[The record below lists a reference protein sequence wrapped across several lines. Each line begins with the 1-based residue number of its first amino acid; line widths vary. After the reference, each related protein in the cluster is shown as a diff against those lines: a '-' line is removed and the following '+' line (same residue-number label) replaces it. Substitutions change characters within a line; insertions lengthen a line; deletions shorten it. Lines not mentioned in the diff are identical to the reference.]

1 MGKHDKHIEASSE
14 EFLRNENTVLR
25 KKLAEKDAEIAFA
38 NETIKKLQ
46 EQCSRMSKW
55 ASEIEANAQ
64 EAVAKKDAEI
74 KVLQTAVVD
83 LMTKKMV
90 MKDV

>member
-1 MGKHDKHIEASSE
+1 MGKHDIRTATSSE
-14 EFLRNENTVLR
+14 EHLMNRIKELE
-25 KKLAEKDAEIAFA
+25 KKLIFA

-64 EAVAKKDAEI
+64 DVVSKKDAEI
-74 KVLQTAVVD
+74 AILKEKILQLVNDYVV
-83 LMTKKMV
+83 
-90 MKDV
+90 

>member
-1 MGKHDKHIEASSE
+1 MGKHDIRTATSSE
-14 EFLRNENTVLR
+14 EHLMNRIRELE
-25 KKLAEKDAEIAFA
+25 KKLVFA

-64 EAVAKKDAEI
+64 DAVAQKDKEI
-74 KVLQTAVVD
+74 RILKDKILQLVNDYVQ
-83 LMTKKMV
+83 V
-90 MKDV
+90 S

>member
-14 EFLRNENTVLR
+14 EFLRNKIALLEKENKELKR
-25 KKLAEKDAEIAFA
+25 KLVFA
-38 NETIKKLQ
+38 QDTIKKLQ

-64 EAVAKKDAEI
+64 DKLTELKAEVE
-74 KVLQTAVVD
+74 KWKRKALSLVD
-83 LMTKKMV
+83 DYV
-90 MKDV
+90 QVS

>member
-1 MGKHDKHIEASSE
+1 MGKHDKHDAVIAKSSE
-14 EFLRNENTVLR
+14 EFTNNRIKDL
-25 KKLAEKDAEIAFA
+25 EKRLEFA

-64 EAVAKKDAEI
+64 DKLAEKDTEIALLNEKIAKL
-74 KVLQTAVVD
+74 VRLYV
-83 LMTKKMV
+83 
-90 MKDV
+90 

>member
-1 MGKHDKHIEASSE
+1 MGKHDMRTATSSE
-14 EFLRNENTVLR
+14 EHLMNRIRELE
-25 KKLAEKDAEIAFA
+25 KKLVFA

-64 EAVAKKDAEI
+64 DVVAKKDAEI
-74 KVLQTAVVD
+74 KVLQTAVID
-83 LMTKKMV
+83 LMTKEMV
-90 MKDV
+90 PKDV